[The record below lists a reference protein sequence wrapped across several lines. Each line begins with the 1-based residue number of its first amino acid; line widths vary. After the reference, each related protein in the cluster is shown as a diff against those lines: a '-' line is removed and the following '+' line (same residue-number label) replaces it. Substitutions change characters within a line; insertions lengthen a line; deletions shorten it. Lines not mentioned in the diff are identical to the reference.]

1 MLAAMIDVQ
10 KQVDIGLS
18 AMNKVANSREYIM
31 ATQFLGLFIFTIVLV
46 KVFRKLL

>member
-1 MLAAMIDVQ
+1 MLAALIDVQ
-10 KQVDIGLS
+10 KQVDMGLS

-31 ATQFLGLFIFTIVLV
+31 ATQFLGMFVFAVILV